1 MEKILG
7 RCYKSSS
14 KMGKKSRTWRQAQVE
29 CQNLP
34 GNYDLAT
41 VDSKELNDALMV
53 YKDHWI
59 GLHDMFHEGQHK
71 WANEK
76 DVFEGYGTTFKQKPW
91 RRDQPDV
98 SYNDILINR
107 NSNNISLDAILHIQY
122 FSSFHQ
128 NFGCGEGEDCVS
140 YDLRET
146 WGNDRKKGVFWKDGK
161 CGMIRKYICG
171 PAGNTHSSMTF

>member
-1 MEKILG
+1 
-7 RCYKSSS
+7 
-14 KMGKKSRTWRQAQVE
+14 MGKKSRTWRQAQVE

-53 YKDHWI
+53 YTDHWI

-107 NSNNISLDAILHIQY
+107 NSNYIILLWMLYCTSNVFLLSIRTLVA
-122 FSSFHQ
+122 
-128 NFGCGEGEDCVS
+128 E
-140 YDLRET
+140 RE
-146 WGNDRKKGVFWKDGK
+146 RIASR
-161 CGMIRKYICG
+161 MI
-171 PAGNTHSSMTF
+171 

>member
-1 MEKILG
+1 
-7 RCYKSSS
+7 
-14 KMGKKSRTWRQAQVE
+14 MGKKSRTWRQAQVE

-107 NSNNISLDAILHIQY
+107 TSTA
-122 FSSFHQ
+122 F
-128 NFGCGEGEDCVS
+128 
-140 YDLRET
+140 T
-146 WGNDRKKGVFWKDGK
+146 
-161 CGMIRKYICG
+161 
-171 PAGNTHSSMTF
+171 